1 VSVDPCHGAEHLM
14 QPYLD
19 RALTEDEV
27 ARIDLHLRE
36 CDYCNDRYIFE
47 RRLRAVV
54 KDCCS
59 GDPVPAGFVDRL
71 RLRCCGQDDVA

>member
-1 VSVDPCHGAEHLM
+1 MSADPCRGVESML

-19 RALTEDEV
+19 RVLTPDEA
-27 ARIDLHLRE
+27 ARIEQHLRE

-47 RRLRAVV
+47 RRLREVV
-54 KDCCS
+54 RDCCT
-59 GDPVPAGFVDRL
+59 GEPAPAGFVDRL